1 MKINFNELEFE
12 KKDNFNGGNL
22 YYLVKTYNDGLNKI
36 MMGKLIPG
44 ASIGLHTH
52 TDSSE
57 IIYVLSGSGKNICDG
72 IEERLNPGDTHYCKK
87 SSNHTF
93 INDGNEDLIFL
104 AIVPK
109 Q

>member
-1 MKINFNELEFE
+1 MKIDFNNIEAEIKNNFNNGEKYFE
-12 KKDNFNGGNL
+12 
-22 YYLVKTYNDGLNKI
+22 VKTYNDGLNKI

-57 IIYVLSGSGKNICDG
+57 IIYVLSGSGKNICNG

-104 AIVPK
+104 AIVSK

>member
-1 MKINFNELEFE
+1 MKIDFNNIEAEIKNNFNNGEKYFE
-12 KKDNFNGGNL
+12 
-22 YYLVKTYNDGLNKI
+22 VKTYNDGLNKI

-87 SSNHTF
+87 GSNHTF

>member
-1 MKINFNELEFE
+1 MKIEFKNMESEIKNNFNNGEKYFE
-12 KKDNFNGGNL
+12 
-22 YYLVKTYNDGLNKI
+22 VKTFNDGLNKI
-36 MMGKLIPG
+36 MQGKLIPG

-57 IIYVLSGSGKNICDG
+57 IIYVLSCSGKNICDG
-72 IEERLNPGDTHYCKK
+72 IEERLIPGDVHYCKK
-87 SSNHTF
+87 GSNHTF